1 MHHHKFKRNYKNIFN
16 AVSTSNF
23 LQQIYTKS
31 SDFISHEQPY
41 NPPLEK
47 KWPGPATLYKSLKLY
62 PYVHS
67 RKFNQEFLCNF
78 NAVWHQIFFKKPMH
92 KAQPSLAMNNLI
104 ICLHSRR
111 SGQGPLC
118 TRVLPTWACLGS
130 EGERAKGYTL
140 NLKHQD
146 SHKGGATPAKKLRSK

>member
-1 MHHHKFKRNYKNIFN
+1 MQFQHQIFFNKSTHK
-16 AVSTSNF
+16 A
-23 LQQIYTKS
+23 QIS
-31 SDFISHEQPY
+31 LAMNNLIILHSRRSGQA
-41 NPPLEK
+41 PPLC
-47 KWPGPATLYKSLKLY
+47 TRVLLKLY

-67 RKFNQEFLCNF
+67 RKFKQEFLCNF
-78 NAVWHQIFFKKPMH
+78 NAIWHQFFFKKPMH
-92 KAQPSLAMNNLI
+92 KAQLSLAMNNLI

-118 TRVLPTWACLGS
+118 TRVLPTWVCLAS

-140 NLKHQD
+140 NIKHQD